1 MISVFG
7 STGNY
12 VGSLQPM
19 GDGKFAAIDRSTKRV
34 LVGSA
39 ARGADRLRYLA
50 GQSLA
55 LPSAST

>member
-19 GDGKFAAIDRSTKRV
+19 GDGKFAAIDRYTKRV

-50 GQSLA
+50 AQSK
-55 LPSAST
+55 